1 MTAQSIEFTDAW
13 GSDTWKKERDV
24 YLREWIG
31 NEHAYRFLMDVSD
44 ICELWDDIVDADKEL
59 TVEHVNAV
67 FMRALISLP
76 LNPFYAHHRSFLTPI
91 IITSINSWMDANLLK
106 QGSRSERAVAY
117 TTRNMDI
124 QVIQAIIYLT
134 RGQEFLRTVSP
145 QLWKMFAAEQDDF
158 VAWVDG
164 ETT

>member
-1 MTAQSIEFTDAW
+1 MASDAINDW
-13 GSDTWKKERDV
+13 GTPEWKQERDE
-24 YLREWIG
+24 YLRDWIQDP
-31 NEHAYRFLMDVSD
+31 HALQFLMDVSD
-44 ICELWDDIVDADKEL
+44 ITELWDDIVDADKVL

-76 LNPFYAHHRSFLTPI
+76 CNPFYAQHSSFLTPI
-91 IITSINSWMDANLLK
+91 LITSINSWLDANLLK